1 MTPKTMFMC
10 ARIKTITEM
19 AEKTG
24 LTRQMCHLLW
34 HKKRPAGRESA
45 LAIEAAT
52 GIPLALIFHVLNGPS
67 KRNRKVT
74 TTRS

>member
-1 MTPKTMFMC
+1 MTPKTLFMTV
-10 ARIKTITEM
+10 RIKTIAQL

-24 LTRQMCHLLW
+24 MSRQMAHLLW
-34 HKKRPAGRESA
+34 HGLRPAGRESA

-52 GIPLALIFHVLNGPS
+52 GLPLALIFHVLHGPS
-67 KRNRKVT
+67 KRNRKVS